1 MLSVGSEAIPRQ
13 MLTASLSLSWVM
25 LHLSLLEST
34 HSIKIKGKTISWL
47 MFSSFDRFL
56 SRLSGVTSPSGSTL
70 SFPNHFLIRGQSRP
84 FSVPHFVLGMPGLL
98 RGLGQGKHSLPRVFA
113 ARNGEGKQGEY
124 LEAVLSHAA
133 VCFPPS
139 SGPAP
144 PQNHSR
150 LGRLNSPPMAW
161 WWRYKWDWK
170 CPQEKEDTIKAFLS
184 SYYSHHCIILHNR
197 GDECPAL
204 GVLSLQTGCITPFQ
218 AREEFQSQNTGRKRE
233 EKGPFLL

>member
-13 MLTASLSLSWVM
+13 TQTASVSLSWVM

-47 MFSSFDRFL
+47 MFASFDRFL

-70 SFPNHFLIRGQSRP
+70 SFSNHFLIRGQSHP

-124 LEAVLSHAA
+124 LEAVLSHAV
-133 VCFPPS
+133 VCFLLLLALLLHKTTPGWGGLTALPW
-139 SGPAP
+139 
-144 PQNHSR
+144 
-150 LGRLNSPPMAW
+150 LGGGGTNG
-161 WWRYKWDWK
+161 
-170 CPQEKEDTIKAFLS
+170 TG
-184 SYYSHHCIILHNR
+184 N
-197 GDECPAL
+197 AL
-204 GVLSLQTGCITPFQ
+204 RRRRTP
-218 AREEFQSQNTGRKRE
+218 
-233 EKGPFLL
+233 

>member
-1 MLSVGSEAIPRQ
+1 MCHQPQWQHVVFLGSFPDQRSE
-13 MLTASLSLSWVM
+13 
-25 LHLSLLEST
+25 
-34 HSIKIKGKTISWL
+34 
-47 MFSSFDRFL
+47 SSFFC
-56 SRLSGVTSPSGSTL
+56 STL
-70 SFPNHFLIRGQSRP
+70 CPWDARAAAGSGTGKAQPATGVCSQEWRGKARGI
-84 FSVPHFVLGMPGLL
+84 LGGWFIPCCCL
-98 RGLGQGKHSLPRVFA
+98 
-113 ARNGEGKQGEY
+113 
-124 LEAVLSHAA
+124 
-133 VCFPPS
+133 FPPS

-184 SYYSHHCIILHNR
+184 SCYSHHCIILHNR